1 MPPLETPVWWI
12 LSRSIQY
19 SLIICADLEDGG
31 DGGDHDDV
39 DGGDGDDVVG
49 D

>member
-1 MPPLETPVWWI
+1 MPPLETPVWWT
-12 LSRSIQY
+12 LSTSMQY
-19 SLIICADLEDGG
+19 SLIICADLE